1 VFVLPWFSSLLYGC
15 SWPASSRVSMLWL
28 SYSRAG
34 WSSVQGQENLGD
46 GFFQNKQWSRYLD
59 VLCWR
64 LASNNKL
71 ANRNGVGILT
81 WTGEDER
88 ERELER
94 LLAGWQLLD
103 FRPRMRRRQRER
115 AVGWGSSSESSSAP
129 ASKQVKQA
137 EEERHSRFAAIR
149 QAVECVH
156 VPVSVCTCPVRV
168 LVIAFVHS
176 QHTPR
181 TSHQPMFLLTFSL

>member
-1 VFVLPWFSSLLYGC
+1 
-15 SWPASSRVSMLWL
+15 MLWL

-88 ERELER
+88 ERERARALACWLAIIRLSSPHAEKAKGTGGRMGLE
-94 LLAGWQLLD
+94 Q
-103 FRPRMRRRQRER
+103 
-115 AVGWGSSSESSSAP
+115 
-129 ASKQVKQA
+129 
-137 EEERHSRFAAIR
+137 
-149 QAVECVH
+149 
-156 VPVSVCTCPVRV
+156 
-168 LVIAFVHS
+168 
-176 QHTPR
+176 
-181 TSHQPMFLLTFSL
+181 